1 MRDELRVM
9 VATVAFGMG
18 VHKEDVR
25 LVVHMG
31 LPRSIESWL
40 QETGRA
46 GRDAL
51 PASCHALVAPADYL
65 RLHSLCHSDG
75 VELEALQRLLAQLL
89 RNCRNGYGEVAHRS
103 LEVKLD
109 MSEAC
114 VGTALALLAELP
126 RRMWSRP
133 AEAAEGEE
141 GDAATAAAATEA
153 EAEAP
158 PQDWRRP
165 AARPVAGAA
174 HAAEQELPLLD
185 MLPEIRRT
193 AVLSFHQRNASPEQV
208 SSRSELVAML
218 LKYGSQKPGTGAY
231 HCPLVQASSELG
243 LSAHDAHAQL
253 LQLQAAG
260 RLQPLAPTLTLTRTR
275 TRTRIRTR
283 TRT

>member
-141 GDAATAAAATEA
+141 GDAATAA
-153 EAEAP
+153 
-158 PQDWRRP
+158 
-165 AARPVAGAA
+165 
-174 HAAEQELPLLD
+174 
-185 MLPEIRRT
+185 
-193 AVLSFHQRNASPEQV
+193 
-208 SSRSELVAML
+208 
-218 LKYGSQKPGTGAY
+218 
-231 HCPLVQASSELG
+231 
-243 LSAHDAHAQL
+243 
-253 LQLQAAG
+253 
-260 RLQPLAPTLTLTRTR
+260 
-275 TRTRIRTR
+275 
-283 TRT
+283 

>member
-75 VELEALQRLLAQLL
+75 VELEALQRLLDQLL

-141 GDAATAAAATEA
+141 GDAATAATAAATAATAATADADAAATEA
-153 EAEAP
+153 EAEVP

-174 HAAEQELPLLD
+174 HAAEQELPLLE

-193 AVLSFHQRNASPEQV
+193 AVLSFHQRNASPEEV
-208 SSRSELVAML
+208 SSQSELVAML
-218 LKYGSQKPGTGAY
+218 LKYGSKKPGTGAY

-253 LQLQAAG
+253 QQLQAA
-260 RLQPLAPTLTLTRTR
+260 
-275 TRTRIRTR
+275 
-283 TRT
+283 